1 MKKIGLGIIGGIMLV
16 GLVGCK
22 PVNKTDDVK
31 KEATTA
37 TKVMEKETTE
47 SDSSDGEKQ
56 VAIMSTWNDYLLDT
70 IYQDNYIGNLSYN
83 ITDDMPDDKVKQL
96 QIITKKLLE
105 EDFKAIDKRS
115 KEAEAKMK
123 TLGLDEKGLASYLE
137 KGKKQKETLANWR
150 KELVSLTPENKTQV
164 KEAIAKGQEDY
175 LKLSVEMGQEMVKVL
190 GDSDYSQQEAQ
201 AMAMGILQ
209 HVTQE
214 AGDPSSLK

>member
-1 MKKIGLGIIGGIMLV
+1 MKRVGLGIIWGIMLV

-22 PVNKTDDVK
+22 PINKTDDVK

-105 EDFKAIDKRS
+105 EDFKAIEKRS
-115 KEAEAKMK
+115 KEAEVKMK

-137 KGKKQKETLANWR
+137 KRQKRKRVISKLA
-150 KELVSLTPENKTQV
+150 
-164 KEAIAKGQEDY
+164 
-175 LKLSVEMGQEMVKVL
+175 
-190 GDSDYSQQEAQ
+190 
-201 AMAMGILQ
+201 
-209 HVTQE
+209 
-214 AGDPSSLK
+214 